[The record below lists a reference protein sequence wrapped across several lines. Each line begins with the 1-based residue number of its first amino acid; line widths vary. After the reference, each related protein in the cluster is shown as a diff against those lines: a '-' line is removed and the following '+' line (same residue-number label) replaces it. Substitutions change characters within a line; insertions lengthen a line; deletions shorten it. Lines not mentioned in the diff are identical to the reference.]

1 MNSEYSPQSNEEIEQ
16 LDLQEKK
23 LYDKLRTCKQ
33 VRDVLNSSGWRNIIL
48 PSLDRMIA
56 EEVGGKLGN
65 SWVYGKIQD
74 EKSTDKIWFHI
85 GKKQGLLEFHNH
97 VHNYLKM
104 IELIENQLKGVAE
117 DRKGEFQPPM
127 MEVQYA
133 VQRKEE
139 KEEKREEE
147 VTHATKKRKVKRR
160 KSTRKGNI
168 KRTKKRRVQKGNK

>member
-65 SWVYGKIQD
+65 NWVYGKIQD
-74 EKSTDKIWFHI
+74 EKSTDKIWFHV

-97 VHNYLKM
+97 IYNYNKM
-104 IELIENQLKGVAE
+104 ITILENRLKGVTE
-117 DRKGEFQPPM
+117 ERKGNFQVPM

-133 VQRKEE
+133 TQEE
-139 KEEKREEE
+139 AKKAKEE

-160 KSTRKGNI
+160 KSTRKGNS
-168 KRTKKRRVQKGNK
+168 KRTKKCRVQKGNK